1 MFRYLCLFKY
11 LTGLTNNVKVILSN
25 IPSRDTSE
33 KTLCS
38 RCVSIRCHYAMKD
51 VLNGNNTTISQ
62 FYHQY
67 YRDIDNK
74 GFSHLSTVS
83 EHAGTDV

>member
-25 IPSRDTSE
+25 ISSRGTSE

-38 RCVSIRCHYAMKD
+38 RCVSICCHYSMKD
-51 VLNGNNTTISQ
+51 VLNVNNTTISQ
-62 FYHQY
+62 FYNQY